1 MTKGNRAWG
10 IWFLGVA
17 LLVSTVGG
25 AVWVVHTRADD
36 DPSLLPD
43 LQRPSVGKPI
53 VHSDGVVCRGQ
64 VDVDGNIVKLDLP
77 GQIVEIL
84 VKENQFVKEGAV
96 LLRADD
102 RMAQNN
108 IRLAEAAVL
117 GAKADLADA
126 MKSPDLQR
134 IQIAEQRRKIEAMDA
149 AMGAAQ
155 SRYERLEDLER
166 GKNAAPKD
174 VEAAKHL
181 VAEAKAAWS
190 GEIER
195 LNEIK
200 LKDPANDIMKA
211 QANLNAKEATLEHAR
226 LSLDLCSLKAP
237 TDGKILRLNVGKGEM
252 HGPMSSD
259 PAIMFCP
266 DKLRIV
272 RVEVEQEYVQRV
284 KQGMKVIVQDDVS
297 VSGTWHGAVRELD
310 DFYARKRS
318 PELLSFNDLR
328 TIECIVDLDPGQVP
342 LKIGQKVRV
351 IIGASPEH

>member
-1 MTKGNRAWG
+1 MTKGNRSWG
-10 IWFLGVA
+10 IWLLGLA
-17 LLVSTVGG
+17 LLVSSVGG

-36 DPSLLPD
+36 DPSLLPE
-43 LQRPSVGKPI
+43 LPISSAGKPV

-84 VKENQFVKEGAV
+84 VKENEFVKEGTV

-126 MKSPDLQR
+126 MKSPDFLR
-134 IQIAEQRRKIEAMDA
+134 IQIAEQKKKIDARAA
-149 AMGAAQ
+149 AMGAAK
-155 SRYERLEDLER
+155 SKFEHLEDLQR
-166 GKNAAPKD
+166 ANNVAAKD
-174 VEAAKHL
+174 VEAQKHL
-181 VAEAKAAWS
+181 FNEAEAAWS

-211 QANLNAKEATLEHAR
+211 QANLNAKEATLEQAR
-226 LSLDLCSLKAP
+226 LNLDLCSLKAP

-252 HGPMSSD
+252 HGPMSND
-259 PAIMFCP
+259 HAIEFCP

-284 KQGMKVIVQDDVS
+284 KEGMKVSIRDDVS
-297 VSGTWHGAVRELD
+297 ISGTWHGTVSRID
-310 DFYARKRS
+310 DYYTTKRARN
-318 PELLSFNDLR
+318 LLSFNDLR
-328 TIECIVDLDPGQVP
+328 TIECIVELDPGQAP
-342 LKIGQKVRV
+342 LKIGEIVRV
-351 IIGASPEH
+351 TIGATTEH

>member
-1 MTKGNRAWG
+1 MTKGNRSWG

-17 LLVSTVGG
+17 LLVSSVGG

-36 DPSLLPD
+36 DPTSLPELPI
-43 LQRPSVGKPI
+43 PSASKPI

-64 VDVDGNIVKLDLP
+64 IDVDGNIVKLDLP

-84 VKENQFVKEGAV
+84 VKENQFVKEGTV

-102 RMAQNN
+102 RMARNN
-108 IRLAEAAVL
+108 ILLAEAAVL

-134 IQIAEQRRKIEAMDA
+134 IQIAEQKKKIDAMAAGVGEAT
-149 AMGAAQ
+149 
-155 SRYERLEDLER
+155 SRYEHLVDLAR
-166 GKNAAPKD
+166 DRNAAPKD
-174 VEAAKHL
+174 VEAAKHRL
-181 VAEAKAAWS
+181 DQASAAWS

-211 QANLNAKEATLEHAR
+211 QANLNAKEATLEQAR
-226 LSLDLCSLKAP
+226 LGLDLCSLKAP

-252 HGPMSSD
+252 LGPMSKD
-259 PAIMFCP
+259 AAIEFCP
-266 DKLRIV
+266 DKKRIV
-272 RVEVEQEYVQRV
+272 RVEVEQEYAQRV
-284 KQGMKVIVQDDVS
+284 KVGMKVIVQDDVS
-297 VSGTWHGAVRELD
+297 VSGSWHGTVRHIGD
-310 DFYARKRS
+310 YYSPKRTRDM
-318 PELLSFNDLR
+318 LTFNDLR
-328 TIECIVDLDPGQVP
+328 TIECIVDLDPGQAA

-351 IIGASPEH
+351 FIGASPEH